1 MSKLMR
7 KLKKKVGDMMK
18 FEERVLKHEFQLNDT
33 DDEII
38 AYIRKNRYHIHKLSI
53 QKVASDLYT
62 VPNSVMRLAKKLGYN
77 GFSELKVLIQQEDN
91 SEEQISKAKIPTNV
105 IKTIEL
111 INYDNLYEASKKMK
125 TCKTIHFLGVGDS
138 LSYCEMMVR
147 HMRCIDKHAEYY
159 QSYHDI
165 DFQSR
170 HCDKNDLLFI
180 ISASGENQRLIDVA
194 KDAKER
200 GVATISVTHFN
211 KNGLSQVVDIPLYF
225 YGEPRKVNGYNVN
238 DRTGLMILLREL
250 SEVFWRTY
258 CV

>member
-1 MSKLMR
+1 ME
-7 KLKKKVGDMMK
+7 VGDTMK
-18 FEERVLKHEFQLNDT
+18 FEDRVLKYEFQLNDT

-38 AYIRKNRYHIHKLSI
+38 DYIRKNRHRIHTVSI
-53 QKVASDLYT
+53 QKIANDLYT
-62 VPNSVMRLAKKLGYN
+62 VPNSVMRLTKKLDYT
-77 GFSELKVLIQQEDN
+77 GFSQLKVLLQQE
-91 SEEQISKAKIPTNV
+91 EIKKAQIAKSKIPSNV

-111 INYDNLYEASKKMK
+111 IDYDQLHEAAKKMK
-125 TCKTIHFLGVGDS
+125 VCKIIHFLGVGDS

-147 HMRCIDKHAEYY
+147 HVRCLDKRAEYY

-180 ISASGENQRLIDVA
+180 ISASGENQRLIEVA
-194 KDAKER
+194 KEAKQR
-200 GVATISVTHFN
+200 GVTTISVTHFC
-211 KNGLSQVVDIPLYF
+211 KNGLSDIVDIPLYF
-225 YGEPRKVNGYNVN
+225 YGEARKVNGYNVN

-250 SEVFWRTY
+250 SEVFWREY